1 MILRRGAGWTV
12 PDYMPEDAEPIGIL
26 QARRLIESMEAD
38 GAPALRPESVTWD
51 TAISAPSKVNLA
63 VYVTEALPPLGCG
76 HGDPVR
82 VTIRR
87 LEPREGGEDD
97 EGDRSGR
104 PLLGDG
110 LPYFRRRIHPC
121 GAMGGALMTILIAIR
136 DDWTADMLEYDA
148 APEEAACLMPEDIG
162 GDHIRAI
169 YDITDGTPAFL

>member
-1 MILRRGAGWTV
+1 MPRSPYHRGHVILRRGAGWTV
-12 PDYMPEDAEPIGIL
+12 PDYMPENAEPIGIL

-76 HGDPVR
+76 RGDPVR

-97 EGDRSGR
+97 GDTHSDTRRLDRGNAGVRRDAGGGR
-104 PLLGDG
+104 
-110 LPYFRRRIHPC
+110 LPHAGRDRRGPHTRYLRHHRRDA
-121 GAMGGALMTILIAIR
+121 GFLVGGGPPIL
-136 DDWTADMLEYDA
+136 
-148 APEEAACLMPEDIG
+148 P
-162 GDHIRAI
+162 
-169 YDITDGTPAFL
+169 